1 MTDTPIPA
9 HSMHRIPV
17 CCNYNCDEGRTCPL
31 RADAL
36 ALNQTDGGTSI
47 DTAPVTAEG
56 TIGATGETFIGL
68 CFIAA
73 VSVITWLAWTNWEL
87 LATAFG
93 F

>member
-1 MTDTPIPA
+1 MSCRTDACTQGRQPCPTPWVCGHGMRRVEPA
-9 HSMHRIPV
+9 
-17 CCNYNCDEGRTCPL
+17 
-31 RADAL
+31 
-36 ALNQTDGGTSI
+36 ALNQTNGGEEI

-73 VSVITWLAWTNWEL
+73 VSVIGWLAWTNWEL

-93 F
+93 WTK